1 MGECGYRRRF
11 KQDYKVHKSG
21 NSDPMSQK
29 KSNPDRVRTSA
40 SVALAP
46 RCSFVWPNNPQQ
58 RTTTDKHT
66 SLGARD
72 LMPGEGGQ
80 ERKDVHK
87 KIKSFFAQ
95 FKKGSTFDKIRSE
108 LQKEK
113 RVADLDSDAAAD
125 MRMSTSGA
133 STAAYS
139 SNQKVVGPHL
149 PSLACCSLLVV
160 LVINVV
166 RVSCVCVVC
175 VVSCA
180 SVGVA
185 HVACGIKS

>member
-1 MGECGYRRRF
+1 
-11 KQDYKVHKSG
+11 
-21 NSDPMSQK
+21 
-29 KSNPDRVRTSA
+29 
-40 SVALAP
+40 LA
-46 RCSFVWPNNPQQ
+46 RAISCW
-58 RTTTDKHT
+58 
-66 SLGARD
+66 
-72 LMPGEGGQ
+72 GEGRQ

-149 PSLACCSLLVV
+149 PSLACCCCSLH
-160 LVINVV
+160 VV
-166 RVSCVCVVC
+166 RVSCVCRVCVVC
-175 VVSCA
+175 VSYRAQALAWPMWLVD
-180 SVGVA
+180 
-185 HVACGIKS
+185 

>member
-1 MGECGYRRRF
+1 
-11 KQDYKVHKSG
+11 
-21 NSDPMSQK
+21 
-29 KSNPDRVRTSA
+29 
-40 SVALAP
+40 LA
-46 RCSFVWPNNPQQ
+46 RAISCW
-58 RTTTDKHT
+58 
-66 SLGARD
+66 
-72 LMPGEGGQ
+72 GEGRQ

-139 SNQKVVGPHL
+139 SNQKVVSPHL
-149 PSLACCSLLVV
+149 PSLACCCSLAARCAGVV
-160 LVINVV
+160 FV
-166 RVSCVCVVC
+166 CVCVSYRAQALAWPMWLVD
-175 VVSCA
+175 
-180 SVGVA
+180 
-185 HVACGIKS
+185 

>member
-1 MGECGYRRRF
+1 VSRRRF

-29 KSNPDRVRTSA
+29 KSNPDRVRA
-40 SVALAP
+40 RLALVSVALAP
-46 RCSFVWPNNPQQ
+46 RLFGSTKLLWRACWG
-58 RTTTDKHT
+58 R
-66 SLGARD
+66 
-72 LMPGEGGQ
+72 Q

-113 RVADLDSDAAAD
+113 RVADLDSDAAD

-149 PSLACCSLLVV
+149 PSLACCCTEHDRYMSC
-160 LVINVV
+160 
-166 RVSCVCVVC
+166 VSCVSSC
-175 VVSCA
+175 VVSRYRWRGMWL
-180 SVGVA
+180 VD
-185 HVACGIKS
+185 